1 MIVRLWLHSIRLVLF
16 YFKLGHV
23 EFWLILYTKNVCLT
37 LTHFFPWFQ
46 TSTPCRS
53 QLKQAPSNIHT
64 VFTWYTHCP
73 HLIYTLSS
81 SNIHTVLTWYTHC
94 LHLIYTLSSP
104 DIHTILTWYTQN
116 NNFQT
121 GIRSLLVV
129 RYCCEYMLQFIER
142 LSSYAVIAKLCL

>member
-1 MIVRLWLHSIRLVLF
+1 MMFRKFDVFEFSRSKSIYIKMTCFRPLRLLQCGNHSNQLHTVGTYQYSVYCVIVYISIQRRVINTAQMIVRLWLHSIRLVLF

-64 VFTWYTHCP
+64 VFT
-73 HLIYTLSS
+73 
-81 SNIHTVLTWYTHC
+81 
-94 LHLIYTLSSP
+94 
-104 DIHTILTWYTQN
+104 
-116 NNFQT
+116 
-121 GIRSLLVV
+121 
-129 RYCCEYMLQFIER
+129 
-142 LSSYAVIAKLCL
+142 